1 MPAVTSPALLPVT
14 SPAPPPVTSS
24 APLDSASPDRLAAVS
39 AHPIEPSPYKSAAT
53 NLMRTTILD
62 GLHRLLL
69 ERTWS
74 TVNMTDVARAA
85 GISRQTL
92 YKEFGTRKG
101 LAQGY
106 ALRLAEVF
114 VSAVDD
120 AVYANEGD
128 SLRTLYVAF
137 SEFFERSASDPLVL
151 SLLTDDPPPDLLRLV
166 TTESGTLIEHAAS
179 RLASTFERS
188 WLRTSTRN
196 AEILGRTVVRLA
208 LGYVSM
214 PPANTSDVAA
224 DLASLLTPFVDSIQG
239 SA

>member
-1 MPAVTSPALLPVT
+1 MPT
-14 SPAPPPVTSS
+14 PPPVTS
-24 APLDSASPDRLAAVS
+24 ATPLGVGFPDRLAVVS
-39 AHPIEPSPYKSAAT
+39 AHPVSSSPYKSAAT

-69 ERTWS
+69 QRTWS

-106 ALRLAEVF
+106 ALRLADSF

-137 SEFFERSASDPLVL
+137 TDFFERSANDPLVL

-179 RLASTFERS
+179 RLALTFERS
-188 WLRTSTRN
+188 WLRTSAHN
-196 AEILGRTVVRLA
+196 AEILGRSVVRLA

-224 DLASLLTPFVDSIQG
+224 DLASLLTPFVDSIRG